1 MYTVIIPSAGKGHRS
16 KLEINKMLY
25 KIEGLHLIEYTL
37 EPFIYDKEF
46 TEILLIVAAD
56 EVELFRLFS
65 SNKIK
70 LIVGGATRQDSVHQ
84 GLLAATNDI
93 VFIHDG
99 ARPLVTKKIVQ
110 DCKSVMRQAQACVVA
125 IEAVDTIKHYEHG
138 RWQTIDRKDKYLMQ
152 TPQCGYTKVLLSAFA
167 QASKEGYTGTDDMEI
182 LAKYSDVDIE
192 FVRGSHQNIKV
203 TYPEDFELFKR
214 LKAKDNE

>member
-1 MYTVIIPSAGKGHRS
+1 MYTVIIPSAGKGRRS
-16 KLEINKMLY
+16 KLEINKMLFQ
-25 KIEGLHLIEYTL
+25 IEGLHLIEYTL
-37 EPFIYDKEF
+37 EPFLYDKDF
-46 TEILLIVAAD
+46 TEILLIVASD
-56 EVELFRLFS
+56 EMELFRSFS

-70 LIVGGATRQDSVHQ
+70 LIVGGKTRQDSVHQ

-99 ARPLVTKKIVQ
+99 ARPLVTPKIIQ

-152 TPQCGYTKVLLSAFA
+152 TPQCGYKKVLLEAFA
-167 QASKEGYTGTDDMEI
+167 KASKEAYIGTDDMEV

-214 LKAKDNE
+214 LKAKENG